1 MLTISETFN
10 PDWKPDWATIPPN
23 MNYVGIDQSG
33 FVFLYEQRPRRK
45 ISYYTKVYSQSSLYG
60 VVSKDIIDKEIY
72 ASSQT
77 LFERPGLNN
86 IKKPKNKKR

>member
-10 PDWKPDWATIPPN
+10 PDWKPDWTTIPPN
-23 MNYVGIDQSG
+23 MNYVAVDRSG
-33 FVFLYEQRPRRK
+33 YVFLYEHQPKKNTWYYLK
-45 ISYYTKVYSQSSLYG
+45 IYGQSSLYG
-60 VVSKDIIDKEIY
+60 KVSKDIIDKEIY

-86 IKKPKNKKR
+86 IKKPKNNKQ